1 MAQKKKPQPPRF
13 WLIVIS
19 AAIVILYLL
28 YLASNVAF
36 MIEMHAA
43 SHSQV
48 MTTTSEMPQVD
59 FARFWF
65 VGKSLYMGDAAPSTW
80 SGRGFRIY
88 NILSPASG
96 ALAWLYPPTMN
107 LLAMV
112 FAKLPLALSFWVWR
126 VTCWGIAGFLLR
138 LARLPWIVILAGLL
152 SPAALHD
159 TLMGQNGT
167 LTGALAAS
175 ALLLIDR
182 HPRLGGAIAGIL
194 CIKPQAALVFPMV
207 LLQRRW
213 GAFYACAVT
222 VMTLIGL
229 SLVIEGIKPWVW
241 FLTVGR
247 SASRQILQVPFNEVF
262 PVGGCTVFMM
272 ARSLHARLDC
282 AWLIQ
287 GVCSAVAGILVW
299 RLWRRRQG
307 NLLAK
312 VAVTL
317 SFAVLITPYGFMY
330 DLTGFAIGMAAMM
343 WQAPARTKPV
353 FALLWLASGY
363 TGTLANLTG
372 LLLFPIAATV
382 AATLSWYLIEPAAIR
397 LPWPRRSHEGAVMS
411 LDNSV

>member
-1 MAQKKKPQPPRF
+1 MLQKKKPQPPRF

-19 AAIVILYLL
+19 AAIVILYMLFM
-28 YLASNVAF
+28 ASNVAV

-48 MTTTSEMPQVD
+48 MTTTSEMPQSD

-65 VGKSLYMGDAAPSTW
+65 VGKSLDTGDAPPTAW
-80 SGRGFRIY
+80 GGKNFRID
-88 NILSPASG
+88 ILSPASG

-138 LARLPWIVILAGLL
+138 LAGLPWIVILAGVL

-159 TLMGQNGT
+159 TLGGQNGT

-213 GAFYACAVT
+213 AAFYACAVT

-229 SLVIEGIKPWVW
+229 SLVIEGIKPWIW

-247 SASRQILQVPFNEVF
+247 SASRQILQAPFSEVF
-262 PVGGCTVFMM
+262 PAGGCTVFMM
-272 ARSLHARLDC
+272 ARSLHASLDF
-282 AWLIQ
+282 ALLIQ
-287 GVCSAVAGILVW
+287 GVCSAVASILVW
-299 RLWRRRQG
+299 QLWWRREG
-307 NLLAK
+307 NLMAR
-312 VAVTL
+312 VAATL

-330 DLTGFAIGMAAMM
+330 DLTGFSIGMATMV
-343 WQAPARTKPV
+343 WQAPARIKPL
-353 FALLWLASGY
+353 FAVLWLASGY
-363 TGTLANLTG
+363 TGTVANLTG
-372 LLLFPIAATV
+372 LLLFPIAAAV
-382 AATLSWYLIEPAAIR
+382 AAMLSWHLIEPAAIR
-397 LPWPRRSHEGAVMS
+397 LPGSRRSLEGAVTS
-411 LDNSV
+411 LDTSV